1 MFSEWLTSEVVW
13 DDELLHNLD
22 SQGGYFQQVTAN
34 GEHLAGED
42 SKQMVKASIDD
53 ILTHGSSCSSSLGA
67 WHGCCVCV

>member
-1 MFSEWLTSEVVW
+1 MFSELLTSEVVW

-42 SKQMVKASIDD
+42 SKQMVKAHRRHSHS
-53 ILTHGSSCSSSLGA
+53 LQQCSSSLGA
-67 WHGCCVCV
+67 WHGCCV